1 MLEDN
6 INIVKFV
13 EIIKTNSYIY
23 LVYEY
28 CEEGTLEDFLRNKGA
43 LPEKEAMLIFRQLT
57 NAMKS
62 LHDSHVLHRDI
73 KPNNI
78 FFKAG
83 HLKLAD
89 FGFCKRLR
97 NSDDFTQPSLGSPL
111 YMAPEISNG

>member
-1 MLEDN
+1 M
-6 INIVKFV
+6 VKFV

-28 CEEGTLEDFLRNKGA
+28 CEEGTLEDHLHKRGA
-43 LPEKEAMLIFRQLT
+43 LPEKEALLLFRQLT
-57 NAMKS
+57 HAMKS
-62 LHDSHVLHRDI
+62 LHEYHVLHRDV

-97 NSDDFTQPSLGSPL
+97 SSDDFTQTSLESPL
-111 YMAPEISNG
+111 YMAPEILNG